1 MQIVRALDHW
11 IARLLRV
18 TPQPHQ
24 PQLAGVSPPGERAL
38 GISLIFSATRCTL
51 QYIILPF
58 LLPLIGLTSNLSL
71 GIVTVLD
78 MAALV
83 LVTTSL
89 RQLWKTRHPRRWT
102 FLPLAM
108 IVVVMVAV
116 LLWYDVQALRA

>member
-1 MQIVRALDHW
+1 MQIVKTLDHW
-11 IARLLRV
+11 IAWLLRV
-18 TPQPHQ
+18 TPPQPVF
-24 PQLAGVSPPGERAL
+24 AEVAPPGERAL
-38 GISLIFSATRCTL
+38 GISMVLSATRCTL

-58 LLPLIGLTSNLSL
+58 LLPLIGLASNLSL

-78 MAALV
+78 LAALV

-89 RQLWKTRHPRRWT
+89 RQLWKARHPRRWT

-116 LLWYDVQALRA
+116 LLWFDVQALRA